1 VENLFDDE
9 HDPAARDADEKWF
22 ADDPAAFRA
31 KVDHLADGL
40 LKMNGGVGPDIACLV
55 EVESDR
61 AATALKDAVNAK
73 LQAAGRGDR
82 SYQSVLFKVDHTGRR
97 PGFAAAFAFGSVPLI
112 ALWLMGAQVSV
123 ITIVGLTWIASF
135 FISMLQLGLVL
146 YASELYPTRMRA
158 LGSGIGSAWTRVGSM
173 VGQPIVGLVL
183 QSADVAAVF
192 LLLGMVALVGAATI
206 ALFGVETRGA
216 VLEKLSP

>member
-1 VENLFDDE
+1 
-9 HDPAARDADEKWF
+9 
-22 ADDPAAFRA
+22 
-31 KVDHLADGL
+31 
-40 LKMNGGVGPDIACLV
+40 
-55 EVESDR
+55 
-61 AATALKDAVNAK
+61 
-73 LQAAGRGDR
+73 
-82 SYQSVLFKVDHTGRR
+82 
-97 PGFAAAFAFGSVPLI
+97 
-112 ALWLMGAQVSV
+112 LWLMGAQVSV
-123 ITIVGLTWIASF
+123 ITIVALTWIASF

-158 LGSGIGSAWTRVGSM
+158 LGSGIGSAWTRIGSM

-192 LLLGMVALVGAATI
+192 LLLGMVALVGAATM

>member
-1 VENLFDDE
+1 V
-9 HDPAARDADEKWF
+9 A
-22 ADDPAAFRA
+22 
-31 KVDHLADGL
+31 
-40 LKMNGGVGPDIACLV
+40 GVLTITFL
-55 EVESDR
+55 
-61 AATALKDAVNAK
+61 
-73 LQAAGRGDR
+73 
-82 SYQSVLFKVDHTGRR
+82 VDHTGRR
-97 PGFAAAFAFGSVPLI
+97 PGYAAAFAFGSIPLL
-112 ALWLMGAQVSV
+112 ALWVMGAQVSV
-123 ITIVGLTWIASF
+123 ITIVALTWIASF

-192 LLLGMVALVGAATI
+192 LLLGMVALVGAATM